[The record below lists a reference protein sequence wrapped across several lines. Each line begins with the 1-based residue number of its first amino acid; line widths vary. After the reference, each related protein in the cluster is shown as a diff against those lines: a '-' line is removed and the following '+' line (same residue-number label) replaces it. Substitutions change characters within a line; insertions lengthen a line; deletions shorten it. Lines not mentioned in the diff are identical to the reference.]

1 LGAFKNLIKKFN
13 ENVFQIENNWK
24 TLVAGIEHLFIASG
38 HCVNFL
44 GIFRHD
50 LDFFQPIITKIEE
63 FVSHANLKFSWR
75 AFQRHSRLK
84 LY

>member
-44 GIFRHD
+44 GIFRQD
-50 LDFFQPIITKIEE
+50 LDFFQ
-63 FVSHANLKFSWR
+63 
-75 AFQRHSRLK
+75 
-84 LY
+84 